1 MLSRAAGDA
10 PAFTVGVSLK
20 MYFGHART
28 LEWMQRIAEIARTHE
43 ATASGAV
50 ELFVVPTFPALVP
63 VGALAAEAGVALG
76 AQDLFW
82 EDAGAFTGEVSG
94 AELREVGC
102 RLVEIGHAERRA
114 LFGDDD
120 ERVRAKVAAAFR
132 NDLVPLLCVGETER
146 GSVEDAVELVLAQ
159 IGSALADAD
168 EAGAV
173 GPILAAYEPVW
184 AIGAPEPAE
193 PAFIAGVVTALEAA
207 LAELPGRAGS
217 RVIYGGSAGP
227 GLLTALEGR
236 VPGLFLGRFAHDPE
250 AVGAILDEALA
261 LVRADSEAR
270 S

>member
-1 MLSRAAGDA
+1 MLTTPAGPA
-10 PAFTVGVSLK
+10 PAFTIGVSLK
-20 MYFGHART
+20 MYFGHAQT
-28 LEWMQRIAEIARTHE
+28 LDWVRRVAEVAQTHP
-43 ATASGAV
+43 AIITGAV
-50 ELFVVPTFPALVP
+50 ELFVVPTFPSLVP
-63 VGALAAEAGVALG
+63 VSTIAAEAGIAVA

-94 AELREVGC
+94 SELREVGC

-114 LFGDDD
+114 LFGEDD
-120 ERVRAKVAAAFR
+120 EQIRLKVAAAFR

-146 GSVEDAVELVLAQ
+146 GSVEDAVPLVLEQ
-159 IGSALADAD
+159 ITSALAAADDA
-168 EAGAV
+168 GSL

-193 PAFIAGVVTALEAA
+193 PAFIAGVVTALEEA
-207 LAELPGRAGS
+207 LIALPGRAGS

-250 AVGAILDEALA
+250 AVRTILDEALA
-261 LVRADSEAR
+261 LAEAR

>member
-1 MLSRAAGDA
+1 
-10 PAFTVGVSLK
+10 
-20 MYFGHART
+20 MYFGHERT
-28 LEWMQRIAEIARTHE
+28 LEWSRRVVEIARVHE
-43 ATASGAV
+43 AVTSGVV

-63 VGALAAEAGVALG
+63 VGAVVDGSGVALG

-94 AELREVGC
+94 SELREIGC

-120 ERVRAKVAAAFR
+120 ERIRLKVAAAFR

-146 GSVEDAVELVLAQ
+146 GSVDDAVSLVLAQ
-159 IGSALADAD
+159 ISSALEAADA
-168 EAGAV
+168 AGST
-173 GPILAAYEPVW
+173 GPVLAAYEPVW

-193 PAFIAGVVTALEAA
+193 PSFIAGVVTALEEA
-207 LAELPGRAGS
+207 LAALPGRAGS

-227 GLLTALEGR
+227 GLLTALGGR

-250 AVGAILDEALA
+250 AVRTILDEALA
-261 LVRADSEAR
+261 LAEAR
-270 S
+270 P

>member
-1 MLSRAAGDA
+1 MLSPIAGPA
-10 PAFTVGVSLK
+10 PAFTIGVSLK

-28 LEWMQRIAEIARTHE
+28 LDWARSVAELARTHP
-43 ATASGAV
+43 AITSGAV
-50 ELFVVPTFPALVP
+50 ELFVVPTFPSLVP
-63 VGALAAEAGVALG
+63 VSALVAEAGLALG

-120 ERVRAKVAAAFR
+120 ERIRLKVAAAFR
-132 NDLVPLLCVGETER
+132 HDLVPLLCVGETER

-159 IGSALADAD
+159 IISALEAADA
-168 EAGAV
+168 AGAL

-193 PAFIAGVVTALEAA
+193 PEFIAGVVTALEEA
-207 LAELPGRAGS
+207 LTALPGRAGS

-250 AVGAILDEALA
+250 AVRTILDEALA
-261 LVRADSEAR
+261 LAGAGS
-270 S
+270 

>member
-1 MLSRAAGDA
+1 VLTPDA
-10 PAFTVGVSLK
+10 SPAFTVGVSLK
-20 MYFGHART
+20 MYFGHERT
-28 LEWMQRIAEIARTHE
+28 LEWSRRVVEIARTHE
-43 ATASGAV
+43 AVTSGVV

-63 VGALAAEAGVALG
+63 VGALVDGSGVALG

-82 EDAGAFTGEVSG
+82 EDEGAFTGEVSG
-94 AELREVGC
+94 SELREIGC

-120 ERVRAKVAAAFR
+120 ERIRLKVAAAFR

-146 GSVEDAVELVLAQ
+146 GSVEDAVALVLAQ
-159 IGSALADAD
+159 ITSALDAADA
-168 EAGAV
+168 AGST
-173 GPILAAYEPVW
+173 GPVLAAYEPVW
-184 AIGAPEPAE
+184 AIGAPEPAD

-207 LAELPGRAGS
+207 LTALPGRAGS

-250 AVGAILDEALA
+250 AVRTILDEALA
-261 LVRADSEAR
+261 LAEAR
-270 S
+270 P

>member
-1 MLSRAAGDA
+1 VLSRAAGDA

-63 VGALAAEAGVALG
+63 VGALAAESGVALG

-94 AELREVGC
+94 AELREIGC

-132 NDLVPLLCVGETER
+132 NDLVPLLCIGETER

-168 EAGAV
+168 EAGAD

-184 AIGAPEPAE
+184 AIGA
-193 PAFIAGVVTALEAA
+193 VVTALEAA

-261 LVRADSEAR
+261 LARGTEGVRP
-270 S
+270 

>member
-1 MLSRAAGDA
+1 VLTRDAA

-20 MYFGHART
+20 MYFGHRRT
-28 LEWMQRIAEIARTHE
+28 LEWAARVAEIAQSHP
-43 ATASGAV
+43 AVASGAV

-63 VGALAAEAGVALG
+63 VGGLTAPAGIALG

-102 RLVEIGHAERRA
+102 SLVEIGHAERRA

-120 ERVRAKVAAAFR
+120 ERVRLKVAAAVR

-146 GSVEDAVELVLAQ
+146 GSVEDAVGLVLAQ
-159 IGSALADAD
+159 IESALGSAA
-168 EAGAV
+168 EGRV
-173 GPILAAYEPVW
+173 LAAYEPVW

-193 PAFIAGVVTALEAA
+193 PAFIAGVVTALEEA
-207 LAELPGRAGS
+207 LTALPGRAGS

-250 AVGAILDEALA
+250 AVRAILDEALA
-261 LVRADSEAR
+261 LAEAR